1 MIVIGVLGVLFYMA
15 FLLFSLTRGDEEE
28 HDSALAKKLDD
39 VEGKSHTYIDVFIML
54 LTMLRCVLLA
64 GEDPDA
70 DPPHPHE
77 FGHDGEPASL
87 L

>member
-1 MIVIGVLGVLFYMA
+1 MTIIVIGVLGVLFYLA

-28 HDSALAKKLDD
+28 DAALSKKLDD
-39 VEGKSHTYIDVFIML
+39 VEGEHNTRV
-54 LTMLRCVLLA
+54 RCLAMSLIVSTIA